1 LTRAAGRDITRHVLS
16 RSNTQ
21 GETVTAS
28 ETPNLPSWTKPLDSI
43 ENCAERVD
51 TDDFAFDW
59 DQYLAALTFLTER
72 KQELPFDLEFAVPQ
86 GEHYLSRT
94 TDPKWDRVV
103 SLTEDR
109 CGCGQHRH
117 LVGGAK
123 PMELAGDEKVVVVPM
138 GKAVDLVP
146 RGLHR
151 RQTIMRISNVE
162 VRGQAFLTHDDR
174 PYTATLDFNRLLS
187 GPKGYA
193 LDKLEAHIAKSGNAK
208 FTDGKEGRPLCEFTV
223 DATAK
228 TVTIRPNTGIDL
240 ILLEA

>member
-1 LTRAAGRDITRHVLS
+1 M
-16 RSNTQ
+16 NEQ
-21 GETVTAS
+21 QTAD
-28 ETPNLPSWTKPLDSI
+28 LPPWTKPLDTV

-72 KQELPFDLEFAVPQ
+72 RQELPFDMEFAVPQ
-86 GEHYLSRT
+86 GEHFLSRT

-117 LVGGAK
+117 ISGGAK
-123 PMELAGDEKVVVVPM
+123 PAELAGDDKVVVVPL

-151 RQTIMRISNVE
+151 RQTIMRISIIE
-162 VRGQAFLTHDDR
+162 VRGQVILTHRNR
-174 PYTATLDFNRLLS
+174 PYTATVNFDELLN
-187 GPKGYA
+187 GPKGY
-193 LDKLEAHIAKSGNAK
+193 LLNKLEEHVAKHGPAR
-208 FTDGKEGRPLCEFTV
+208 FMEGKERPLCDFTV
-223 DATAK
+223 DATAM
-228 TVTIRPNTGIDL
+228 TVTVRPNVGIDL
-240 ILLEA
+240 HLVEA